1 MEGDILMKIQE
12 SAENYLET
20 ILMLGKAKGNV
31 RSIDIAT
38 ALSFSKPSVS
48 VAMKNLRENGY
59 ILMDKDGFIALTEKG
74 HEIAET
80 IYERHTLLSSFLR
93 YLGVSK
99 ETATQDACRIE
110 HVISPESFEALKQHV
125 YSHKEIMDI
134 KDVKI

>member
-1 MEGDILMKIQE
+1 MKIQE

-20 ILMLGKAKGNV
+20 ILMLGKEKGNV

-59 ILMDKDGFIALTEKG
+59 ILMGKDGYIALTEKG

-80 IYERHTLLSSFLR
+80 IYERHTLLSSFLM
-93 YLGVSK
+93 YLGVSR

-125 YSHKEIMDI
+125 YSHKEIMDLN
-134 KDVKI
+134 DVKM